1 MCGTAVSLSPTLEK
15 VAWRIVASFPR
26 SCDKSTK
33 DTGLEHRSFIFTH
46 ITIIQSLLPDP

>member
-1 MCGTAVSLSPTLEK
+1 MCGTAVSLSSTLEK